1 MVMLDF
7 LFCSPMGG
15 EGQEIE
21 RSVVGVEPCLRNQHS
36 DTIST
41 QNIEFNNNH

>member
-15 EGQEIE
+15 GGAG
-21 RSVVGVEPCLRNQHS
+21 GVEPCLRNQHS